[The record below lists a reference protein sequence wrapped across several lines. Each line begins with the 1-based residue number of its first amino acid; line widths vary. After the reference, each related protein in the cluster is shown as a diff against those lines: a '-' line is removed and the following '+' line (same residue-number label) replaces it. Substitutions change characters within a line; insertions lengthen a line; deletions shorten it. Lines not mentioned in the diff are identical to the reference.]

1 MKKVNYEVQAKQFAK
16 LLIEMCFENDYEDIE
31 DDDDWY
37 RLKACN
43 YDGWQEVF
51 CRWLYA
57 YGYIDR
63 DENRNY
69 HIKKSKGS
77 DEE

>member
-1 MKKVNYEVQAKQFAK
+1 MMKKVNYEEQAKQFAK

-31 DDDDWY
+31 DDEDYY

-51 CRWLYA
+51 CRWLCA
-57 YGYIDR
+57 YGYIKR
-63 DENRNY
+63 DEKRNY
-69 HIKKSKGS
+69 YIDKEDK
-77 DEE
+77 

>member
-1 MKKVNYEVQAKQFAK
+1 MKKVNYEIQAKKFAK

-31 DDDDWY
+31 DDEDYY

-51 CRWLYA
+51 CRWLYEF
-57 YGYIDR
+57 GYINR
-63 DENRNY
+63 DEKRNY
-69 HIKKSKGS
+69 YIDKEDK
-77 DEE
+77 